1 MARHAREAGARRAGF
16 PRSGKRRCQP
26 LPRVTERPLVIS
38 PQFVLKHEALAHL
51 REVAPFP
58 NTLNPHEEE
67 SLALVGAMIDQV
79 MALHP
84 KARWLHIGCDEVGA
98 FAAPPPVLASRSPSP
113 TSWLFLLN
121 GKIAHVPK
129 DEGVAREEV
138 PREGTGAPDRG
149 LTQADLRAQRA
160 PAVIHGRGR
169 GPGGR
174 AAHTPGGETARR
186 TSSGGRCACAP
197 VSAGTKSHP
206 GVRNARWMR
215 WSPGC
220 PAGSPACALSASLPL
235 ETRPGRD
242 GTCQPPGVAG
252 PELGRRFAAD
262 SAQDSTLFSRGN
274 SLAVKYT

>member
-16 PRSGKRRCQP
+16 PRSSKRRCQP

-113 TSWLFLLN
+113 TS
-121 GKIAHVPK
+121 
-129 DEGVAREEV
+129 
-138 PREGTGAPDRG
+138 
-149 LTQADLRAQRA
+149 
-160 PAVIHGRGR
+160 
-169 GPGGR
+169 
-174 AAHTPGGETARR
+174 
-186 TSSGGRCACAP
+186 
-197 VSAGTKSHP
+197 
-206 GVRNARWMR
+206 
-215 WSPGC
+215 
-220 PAGSPACALSASLPL
+220 
-235 ETRPGRD
+235 
-242 GTCQPPGVAG
+242 
-252 PELGRRFAAD
+252 
-262 SAQDSTLFSRGN
+262 
-274 SLAVKYT
+274 